1 MRVTQAIVVPDP
13 SLSAPFVSQHSAS
26 QACAG
31 RSQSQGEW
39 SRARFSCFHAFVGQA
54 LLKKH
59 NVLYDCRSMEDAM
72 ATVMI
77 NLYRVPRDD
86 DEVKQD

>member
-1 MRVTQAIVVPDP
+1 MVV
-13 SLSAPFVSQHSAS
+13 
-26 QACAG
+26 
-31 RSQSQGEW
+31 RSFLLF
-39 SRARFSCFHAFVGQA
+39 SRFVGQA

-86 DEVKQD
+86 DSLDLKQD